1 MSNPESEI
9 QQGATVLNISSVC
22 PRCGEV
28 FCREHNVYGLAVKRL
43 TDALERVKEE
53 RDELKVDEFQAKQE
67 IKSQRHALQAR
78 CEQLEAKCAEM
89 RELANY
95 IVSDWD
101 KSKSWEVSKLLAMA
115 RHALSS
121 DCGKDFEEERMELRE
136 MLRYIAYQ
144 RTAVGITVM
153 EMLLDEERQRKIHQL
168 LEGK

>member
-22 PRCGEV
+22 PKCGEV
-28 FCREHNVYGLAVKRL
+28 FCKEHNVYGLAVKQL
-43 TDALERVKEE
+43 TDEIATLKESRAVSVE
-53 RDELKVDEFQAKQE
+53 CEQTNHNEANRLRAENRELKVELNRVRRVGLDISDLKFQA
-67 IKSQRHALQAR
+67 
-78 CEQLEAKCAEM
+78 EA
-89 RELANY
+89 
-95 IVSDWD
+95 
-101 KSKSWEVSKLLAMA
+101 
-115 RHALSS
+115 
-121 DCGKDFEEERMELRE
+121 ERDELRE